1 MYRTAIRP
9 DITSVLGELAG
20 TIQEQSVPVE
30 QYLRQ
35 LRAHQMVNPFRH
47 PGAIRIADAIPEEFL
62 GNKGI
67 RRVIVDEVG
76 VAAEDASGILGR
88 CSLVEL
94 ADWTELVDNGAW
106 DKLYSTW
113 IKPLGKRDFQ
123 FIFHLGDVA
132 YKPVFGIDEVLD
144 IIGDYSSRGRVT
156 LMLDGHEADTLW
168 CRLNG
173 RNPGAGDSGA
183 TARVSSEWASFAAA
197 RGLTARDSGAR
208 DVVVRDCTPQD
219 RWLSL
224 FNTMSIDFL
233 IVLQAGHAVQF
244 SREGQFNLNGPPPV
258 GIGGVING
266 RIRFSAGYQLGLLL
280 RLDPQHCCV
289 LGMAVAGA
297 YGKLASGS
305 GAELLVEYLRNWIPI
320 N

>member
-1 MYRTAIRP
+1 MH
-9 DITSVLGELAG
+9 SVLPALAG
-20 TIQEQSVPVE
+20 IIEEQSVPVE
-30 QYLRQ
+30 QYLQQ
-35 LRAHQMVNPFRH
+35 LRTHQIINPFRY
-47 PGAIRIADAIPEEFL
+47 PGNIRIGDPIPEEFL
-62 GNKGI
+62 ENKGI
-67 RRVIVDEVG
+67 RRVIVDHVHFG
-76 VAAEDASGILGR
+76 PAAEEAGAILGD

-106 DKLYSTW
+106 DKLYSKW

-144 IIGDYSSRGRVT
+144 VIGDYSSRGQVT
-156 LMLDGHEADTLW
+156 LILDGHEADTLW

-173 RNPGAGDSGA
+173 QNPGRVVSGGA
-183 TARVSSEWASFAAA
+183 ISNETLSGGRIPGTGTYSDCGSSASTARE
-197 RGLTARDSGAR
+197 
-208 DVVVRDCTPQD
+208 
-219 RWLSL
+219 RWLFL

-233 IVLQAGHAVQF
+233 VVLQAGHAMQF
-244 SREGQFNLNGPPPV
+244 SREGQFNLTGPPPV

-280 RLDPQHCCV
+280 RLDPQQCSV

-297 YGKLASGS
+297 YGRLSSGS
-305 GAELLVEYLRNWIPI
+305 SAEPLVEYLENWII
-320 N
+320 Y

>member
-9 DITSVLGELAG
+9 DMNSVLATLAG
-20 TIQEQSVPVE
+20 IIQEQSIPVE

-35 LRAHQMVNPFRH
+35 LRAHQIVNPFRY
-47 PGAIRIADAIPEEFL
+47 PGTSRIGNAIPEEFL
-62 GNKGI
+62 GKKGI
-67 RRVIVDEVG
+67 RRVIVDDVHFFS
-76 VAAEDASGILGR
+76 AAGDAGAILGG

-106 DKLYSTW
+106 DKLYSNW

-144 IIGDYSSRGRVT
+144 IIGDYSSRGQVT
-156 LMLDGHEADTLW
+156 LMLDSHEADTLW

-173 RNPGAGDSGA
+173 RDSGE
-183 TARVSSEWASFAAA
+183 RNSVAAV
-197 RGLTARDSGAR
+197 RDSGAR
-208 DVVVRDCTPQD
+208 DFASRDSTPRD
-219 RWLSL
+219 RWLFL

-233 IVLQAGHAVQF
+233 VVLQAGHAMQF
-244 SREGQFNLNGPPPV
+244 SREGQFSLTGPPPV
-258 GIGGVING
+258 GIGGVINA

-280 RLDPQHCCV
+280 RLDRQQCCV

-305 GAELLVEYLRNWIPI
+305 GAELLVEYLQNWNAI
-320 N
+320 

>member
-9 DITSVLGELAG
+9 DMNSVLTTLAG

-30 QYLRQ
+30 QYLQQ
-35 LRAHQMVNPFRH
+35 LRAHQIVNPFRY
-47 PGAIRIADAIPEEFL
+47 PGTTRIAEAIPEEFL
-62 GNKGI
+62 DQKGI
-67 RRVIVDEVG
+67 RRVIVDEIG
-76 VAAEDASGILGR
+76 VAAGDASGILGG
-88 CSLVEL
+88 CSLIEL

-106 DKLYSTW
+106 DKLYSNW
-113 IKPLGKRDFQ
+113 IKPLRKRDFQ

-144 IIGDYSSRGRVT
+144 IIGDYSSRGQVT

-173 RNPGAGDSGA
+173 SNSGE
-183 TARVSSEWASFAAA
+183 RDPFSAA

-208 DVVVRDCTPQD
+208 DVVVRDCMPQD

-244 SREGQFNLNGPPPV
+244 FREGQFNLNGLPPV

-305 GAELLVEYLRNWIPI
+305 GAELLVEYLENWISI